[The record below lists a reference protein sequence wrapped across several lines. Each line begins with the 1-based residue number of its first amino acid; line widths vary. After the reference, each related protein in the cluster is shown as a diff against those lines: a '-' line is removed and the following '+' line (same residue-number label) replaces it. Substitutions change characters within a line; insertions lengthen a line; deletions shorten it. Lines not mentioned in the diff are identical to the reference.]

1 MANLD
6 EGLLQDLKS
15 LTRWWPALQERL
27 AWRFSSMQ
35 VGIGEQATNSAEMET
50 LSAQDGEP
58 ELTGVTNWPPT
69 LEALI
74 QQCSPLPANGVIL
87 GICDDGLPFVLDL
100 TNPAP
105 GALVILSDSYGA
117 RKRLLNAILASA
129 TYLNSEEELA
139 FNLFVNDQ
147 EGFHKFAQFSNCRHI
162 VTIHE
167 NTSTEVADVIRELA
181 VVTEARRRS
190 RPVPPD
196 VILAIDDLSSCLQ
209 IIDDE
214 TFAQLYW
221 LVKHG
226 PRSRVWTIAA
236 MDALQSRQI
245 EPRLLA
251 SFRTRLIGSVED
263 DELGRYLTGGEN
275 LVFEETTEADQFYV
289 PYSDNWV
296 RFWVCDP
303 DPSAWIGQ

>member
-6 EGLLQDLKS
+6 EGILQDLKS
-15 LTRWWPALQERL
+15 LTRWWPALQERIT
-27 AWRFSSMQ
+27 WRFSSEQ
-35 VGIGEQATNSAEMET
+35 VDMDGHETETDEMEA
-50 LSAQDGEP
+50 LSAQEVALQAAIENG
-58 ELTGVTNWPPT
+58 WPPSLET
-69 LEALI
+69 LI
-74 QQCSPLPANGVIL
+74 RQCSPLPAHSVIL

-100 TNPAP
+100 ANPAP
-105 GALVILSDSYGA
+105 GALVILSDSGGGQ
-117 RKRLLNAILASA
+117 KGLLNAILASA
-129 TYLNSEEELA
+129 AFLNSEEELV
-139 FNLFVNDQ
+139 FNLLVSDQ
-147 EGFHKFAQFSNCRHI
+147 DDFQNLAQLGHCRN
-162 VTIHE
+162 VVPVGE
-167 NTSTEVADVIRELA
+167 NSKVELAEVIKELA

-196 VILAIDDLSSCLQ
+196 VILAIDDLPRCLQ

-236 MDALQSRQI
+236 LDALHSRQI

-251 SFRTRLIGSVED
+251 AFRTRLIGSVED
-263 DELGRYLTGGEN
+263 EDLAQYLSGDEN
-275 LVFEETTEADQFYV
+275 LEFEESSDVEQFFV
-289 PYSDNWV
+289 PYGGSWV

-303 DPSAWIGQ
+303 DSLT

>member
-27 AWRFSSMQ
+27 AWRFSSVQ
-35 VGIGEQATNSAEMET
+35 AGIGEHVTEIGDMEP
-50 LSAQDGEP
+50 LSAQDSGLEF
-58 ELTGVTNWPPT
+58 TGVANWPPT

-74 QQCSPLPANGVIL
+74 QQCAPLPAHGVIL

-105 GALVILSDSYGA
+105 GALVILSDSYSA
-117 RKRLLNAILASA
+117 RKRLLNAILTSA
-129 TYLNSEEELA
+129 KYLNSEEELA
-139 FNLFVNDQ
+139 FNLLVNDQ
-147 EGFHKFAQFSNCRHI
+147 DEFQNLAQFSNCRRLVPI
-162 VTIHE
+162 DE
-167 NTSTEVADVIRELA
+167 NSGAELAEVIRELA

-196 VILAIDDLSSCLQ
+196 VILAIDDLYRCLQ
-209 IIDDE
+209 SIDDE

-236 MDALQSRQI
+236 LDALQSRQI

-251 SFRTRLIGSVED
+251 AFRTRLIGSVED
-263 DELGRYLTGGEN
+263 SDLGQYLTGGED
-275 LVFEETTEADQFYV
+275 LEFEATPNADQFYV
-289 PYSDNWV
+289 PYGDSWV

-303 DPSAWIGQ
+303 DSLA